1 MPLKNPF
8 FKEDFNKKLD
18 SATIKITKY
27 LNEKEFQLIDLTFEE
42 LIQWHDVSLNG
53 PRLIYPH
60 EKCPSQIKNIVQ
72 NFINE
77 EFKETE

>member
-1 MPLKNPF
+1 MSLNSPF
-8 FKEDFNKKLD
+8 YNENFNKKLD
-18 SATIKITKY
+18 SATKKITEY
-27 LNEKEFQLIDLTFEE
+27 LNEKGFQLTDLTFDE
-42 LIQWHDVSLNG
+42 LIQWNDVSVNG